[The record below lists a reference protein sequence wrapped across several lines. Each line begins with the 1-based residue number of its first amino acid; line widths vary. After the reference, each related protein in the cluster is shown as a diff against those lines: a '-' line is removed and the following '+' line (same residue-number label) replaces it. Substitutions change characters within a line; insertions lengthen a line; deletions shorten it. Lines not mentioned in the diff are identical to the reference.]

1 MLELAAGAGADE
13 TAGVGLAKGAGS
25 HVPERVGL
33 AAGAGANDPDGF
45 ARGDGPAA
53 IAAILEKARIA
64 TENATA
70 ARANLT
76 VMGIADSVSIL
87 KIPKPHVN
95 YVE

>member
-1 MLELAAGAGADE
+1 MLGLAAGAGADE
-13 TAGVGLAKGAGS
+13 TAGVGLARGAGA
-25 HVPERVGL
+25 HTPDRVGL
-33 AAGAGANDPDGF
+33 AAGACANDDDGV
-45 ARGDGPAA
+45 ARRDGPAA
-53 IAAILEKARIA
+53 RAAILETARIA
-64 TENATA
+64 IENAAA